1 MMIVEDEWLFASDL
15 QEQLTALRYEVV
27 ALMASGEE
35 ALSKVES
42 AHPDVAIM
50 DVALAGIMKGTETAS
65 SAPAQKL
72 RCAKNSGTPRSFRTS
87 ARVWLPENRYH
98 LRDILTAVIEITR
111 SKAGTVQM
119 LDDEDEELVVLATRG
134 FSQTTKKYFQRD
146 DASSNTSCG
155 LALRTGTRS
164 YFSAVTSLGNQRD

>member
-35 ALSKVES
+35 AISKVES

-50 DVALAGIMKGTETAS
+50 DVGLAGIMKGTETAS

-72 RCAKNSGTPRSFRTS
+72 RCAKSSGTPRSFRTS
-87 ARVWLPENRYH
+87 ARVWLPEKISIPSTRH
-98 LRDILTAVIEITR
+98 LDRGHRDHTVKGGHGAD
-111 SKAGTVQM
+111 AG
-119 LDDEDEELVVLATRG
+119 R
-134 FSQTTKKYFQRD
+134 
-146 DASSNTSCG
+146 
-155 LALRTGTRS
+155 
-164 YFSAVTSLGNQRD
+164 